1 MASVSIGACLSG
13 AWGLF
18 KKNPLTHVIA
28 SLLVGVVSSISS
40 GLLTGPMV
48 VGYMRMLAKEQRG
61 EAAQIGDVFRGFEDF
76 VPAFV
81 AGLISLLVVSLGLML
96 CVIPGLLILAL
107 PSVALSLVAQGEK
120 DGVAAFNQAWR
131 IVTKNL
137 GAAFWCA
144 LVLGIVGGLGV
155 LACGIGVLV
164 TGPLSMMGSYFMARQ
179 LAGTGDGADDGALH
193 IDLR

>member
-1 MASVSIGACLSG
+1 MASVSVGACLSG

-18 KKNPLTHVIA
+18 KKNPLTHVVA
-28 SLLVGVVSSISS
+28 TLLVGVVSSVSS

-48 VGYMRMLAKEQRG
+48 VGYMRMIAKEQRG
-61 EAAQIGDVFRGFEDF
+61 EAAQIGDVFRGFDDF

-96 CVIPGLLILAL
+96 CFIPGLLILAL

-131 IVTKNL
+131 IVTQNL

-144 LVLGIVGGLGV
+144 LVLSIVGGLGV
-155 LACGIGVLV
+155 LLCGIGVLV
-164 TGPLSMMGSYFMARQ
+164 TGPLSMIGSYFMARQ
-179 LAGTGDGADDGALH
+179 LLGDSGNADDGSLH
-193 IDLR
+193 IELR

>member
-1 MASVSIGACLSG
+1 MASVSVGACLSG

-18 KKNPLTHVIA
+18 KKNPLTHVVA
-28 SLLVGVVSSISS
+28 TLLVGVVSSVSS

-48 VGYMRMLAKEQRG
+48 VGYMRMIAKEQRG
-61 EAAQIGDVFRGFEDF
+61 EAAQIGDVFRGFDDF

-96 CVIPGLLILAL
+96 CFIPGLLILAL

-144 LVLGIVGGLGV
+144 LVLSIVGGLGV
-155 LACGIGVLV
+155 LLCGIGVLV
-164 TGPLSMMGSYFMARQ
+164 TGPLSMIGSYFMARQ
-179 LAGTGDGADDGALH
+179 LLGDSGNADDGSLH
-193 IDLR
+193 IELR

>member
-1 MASVSIGACLSG
+1 MASVSVGACLSG
-13 AWGLF
+13 AWDVF
-18 KKNPLTHVIA
+18 KKNPLTHVVA
-28 SLLVGVVSSISS
+28 SLLVGVVSSVSS

-48 VGYMRMLAKEQRG
+48 VGYMRMVAKEQRG
-61 EAAQIGDVFRGFEDF
+61 EAAQIGDVFRGFDDF

-96 CVIPGLLILAL
+96 CLLPGLLILAL

-131 IVTKNL
+131 IVTQNL

-144 LVLGIVGGLGV
+144 LVLSIVGGLGV
-155 LACGIGVLV
+155 LLCGIGVLV
-164 TGPLSMMGSYFMARQ
+164 TGPLSMIGSYFMARQ
-179 LAGTGDGADDGALH
+179 LLGDSGNAGDGSLH
-193 IDLR
+193 IELR

>member
-1 MASVSIGACLSG
+1 MASVSVGACLSG

-18 KKNPLTHVIA
+18 KKNPLTHVVA
-28 SLLVGVVSSISS
+28 TLLVGVVSSVSS

-48 VGYMRMLAKEQRG
+48 VGYMRMIAKEQRG
-61 EAAQIGDVFRGFEDF
+61 EAAQIGDVFRGFDDF

-96 CVIPGLLILAL
+96 CFIPGLLILAL

-144 LVLGIVGGLGV
+144 LVLSIVGGLGM
-155 LACGIGVLV
+155 LLCGIGVLV
-164 TGPLSMMGSYFMARQ
+164 TGPLSMIGSYFMARQ
-179 LAGTGDGADDGALH
+179 LLGDSGNAGDGSLH
-193 IDLR
+193 IELR

>member
-1 MASVSIGACLSG
+1 MASVSVGACLSG

-18 KKNPLTHVIA
+18 KKNPLTHVVA
-28 SLLVGVVSSISS
+28 TLLVGVVSSVSS

-48 VGYMRMLAKEQRG
+48 VGYMRMIAKEQRG
-61 EAAQIGDVFRGFEDF
+61 EAAQIGDVFRGFDDF

-96 CVIPGLLILAL
+96 CFIPGLLILAL

-144 LVLGIVGGLGV
+144 LVLSVVGSLGL
-155 LACGIGVLV
+155 LLCGIGVLV
-164 TGPLSMMGSYFMARQ
+164 TGPLSMIGSYFMARQ
-179 LAGTGDGADDGALH
+179 LLGDSGNADDGSLH
-193 IDLR
+193 IELR